1 MNRRRFL
8 RVMFHK
14 PFVRVGEPYFRVQQ
28 YRASL
33 ERLGHEV
40 ELLDFGRL
48 RGNLARKLLAAL
60 KQFMASVRAFARS
73 DVVVVTPHPLVV
85 LYVLLAKCLRRRVII
100 DQILTYVSHDEV
112 FAWFPRSVDAWTY
125 RLADAIL
132 THSET
137 MRSELTARFV
147 VDAERVQVVYPVLD
161 LDLFSRRWDAEAEA
175 LRRALGI
182 KDRFVVLYHGMW
194 HPWHGVPYIYEAA
207 RLLLDQP
214 SVVFVVIPHVDAP
227 RPPNVVLVEEQRF
240 ERLPAYLQ
248 MADAWVS
255 GFDTDARGERAFSS
269 TLIQALALGLPV
281 ITGRAGERAAVLGD
295 GIEARLVALRDP
307 RAIADA
313 VLDLATRPDAAR
325 TMGARA
331 RAFAQEHF
339 SIERLD
345 RALEALLAPWRRPGR
360 DGG

>member
-1 MNRRRFL
+1 MTTRPPL
-8 RVMFHK
+8 RVLLHK

-33 ERLGHEV
+33 QRLGHQV

-48 RGNLARKLLAAL
+48 RGNLVRKLLAAS
-60 KQFMASVRAFARS
+60 KQFIASAWAFARS

-85 LYVLLAKCLRRRVII
+85 LYVLLAKCLGRRVVI

-137 MRSELTARFV
+137 MRSALTARFV

-161 LDLFSRRWDAEAEA
+161 LQLFSRRWDAEAEA
-175 LRRALGI
+175 LRRSLGI

-194 HPWHGVPYIYEAA
+194 HPWHGVRYLYEAA
-207 RLLLDQP
+207 QLLAGRP
-214 SVVFVVIPHVDAP
+214 EIVFVVIPKVDVP
-227 RPPNVVLVEEQRF
+227 RPPNVLLVEEQRF

-248 MADAWVS
+248 MADVWCS
-255 GFDTDARGERAFSS
+255 GFDSDARGERAFSS

-281 ITGRAGERAAVLGD
+281 VIGRAGERGAMLQD
-295 GIEARLVALRDP
+295 GVEARLVPLRDP
-307 RAIADA
+307 RAIAEA
-313 VLDLATRPDAAR
+313 VLELASQPEAAR
-325 TMGARA
+325 AMGARA
-331 RAFAQEHF
+331 RAFAERHF
-339 SIERLD
+339 SIDRLD
-345 RALEALLAPWRRPGR
+345 RALTRLLDRIAHP
-360 DGG
+360 